1 MLAHLKKHE
10 KLKICKNNQNNLKQA
25 CNQKF
30 RIFTTLQAKVTLN
43 EMHETDPREVL
54 HILRQTY
61 VQTLPFWAKNWK
73 HVKGFIF
80 GNFRKTLGGG
90 GDTFLA
96 R

>member
-1 MLAHLKKHE
+1 MLEHLKNRE
-10 KLKICKNNQNNLKQA
+10 QLKICKNNQIDLKQA
-25 CNQKF
+25 CNLKF
-30 RIFTTLQAKVTLN
+30 RIFTTLQAQVTLN

-61 VQTLPFWAKNWK
+61 VQTLPFWTKNWK
-73 HVKGFIF
+73 QIKGFIF